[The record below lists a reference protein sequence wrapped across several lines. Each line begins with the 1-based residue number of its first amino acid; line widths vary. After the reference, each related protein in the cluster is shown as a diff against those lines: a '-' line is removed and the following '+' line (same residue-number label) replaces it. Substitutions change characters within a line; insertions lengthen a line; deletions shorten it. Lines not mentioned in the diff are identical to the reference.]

1 MARDLVGLL
10 TGIEDTQ
17 NPMAIP
23 GSKNFYGQFMA
34 NRNRAVQE
42 GLGRLMR
49 GGEPSAQENRQRA
62 MMELSSPTTADGQ
75 PKPLG
80 QQIADLTKMA
90 KVLQVQGKTAEA
102 AQTVAKVKTMEKQRI
117 DELDKEEAQTG
128 FLQFIAT
135 NYPQYTG
142 LAQTGVLKPE
152 NWTSFIK
159 NKAGKSNL
167 GFGGADQYVD
177 EKGNLYY
184 GAMIKDPEKGI
195 SAEITPLPGSPEEPV
210 GKLSR
215 VATGNYAGFT
225 PEQVQ
230 AAKKQ
235 LAQDRAD
242 ISVESSKQKVQN
254 EIFAT
259 KQGAATEEYSLAA
272 TAIKNADDMLLI
284 LDQITTGGLTA
295 TGSKAFTDTFGI
307 TDPNIGEFDVM
318 AKQMM
323 VAKLKAFGSNPSDGE
338 RKAAS
343 ELVPLIEKSTRLNKR
358 IIERF
363 KEEMQR
369 RARNREYLMSPQA
382 DREGYNSFTIAQ
394 YGKFLNAPDKSKPKS
409 WNELTAGTGEK

>member
-1 MARDLVGLL
+1 MAERSRGLQQGLGGLMRRGAPSTQEQIQGALSQLDLNNPDDLKKLAKVQQARRDLAG
-10 TGIEDTQ
+10 
-17 NPMAIP
+17 
-23 GSKNFYGQFMA
+23 
-34 NRNRAVQE
+34 
-42 GLGRLMR
+42 
-49 GGEPSAQENRQRA
+49 
-62 MMELSSPTTADGQ
+62 
-75 PKPLG
+75 
-80 QQIADLTKMA
+80 
-90 KVLQVQGKTAEA
+90 A
-102 AQTVAKVKTMEKQRI
+102 AQTLAKAKEMEKQRL
-117 DELDKEEAQTG
+117 DELDQEEAQTG

-142 LAQTGVLKPE
+142 LAQTGVIKPE

-159 NKAGKSNL
+159 DKSEKGNL

-177 EKGNLYY
+177 SKGNLYY

-195 SAEITPLPGSPEEPV
+195 RAEITPLPGSPEKPE
-210 GKLSR
+210 GKLSM

-225 PEQVQ
+225 PEQIQ
-230 AAKKQ
+230 AAQTK
-235 LAQDRAD
+235 LAQDKAD
-242 ISVESSKQKVQN
+242 ISVQSDKEKEEN
-254 EIFAT
+254 RLFAQ
-259 KQGAATEEYSLAA
+259 KQGAAPDQYSLAA

-307 TDPNIGEFDVM
+307 TDANIGEFDVM

-323 VAKLKAFGSNPSDGE
+323 VAQLKAFGTNPSDGE
-338 RKAAS
+338 RKAAA
-343 ELVPLIEKSTRLNKR
+343 ELVPQIEKSTRLNRR

-369 RARNREYLMSPQA
+369 RARNREYLMSTQA

-394 YGKFLNAPDKSKPKS
+394 YGKFLNAPDKPKPKS